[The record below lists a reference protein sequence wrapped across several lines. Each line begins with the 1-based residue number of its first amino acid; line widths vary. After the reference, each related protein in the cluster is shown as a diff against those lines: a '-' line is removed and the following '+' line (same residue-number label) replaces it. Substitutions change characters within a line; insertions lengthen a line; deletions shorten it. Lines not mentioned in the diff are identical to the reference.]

1 MIPTGR
7 SVGIGDAMPRN
18 TFERIP
24 EEKRERFLREAA
36 RLFAEAGFDRTDMAE
51 LARRAQVAKGSVYDY
66 FDSKEDLYLYV
77 CRDGL
82 ERSRRAVY
90 GEIDP
95 RWDVYRQL
103 RHIFLQG
110 MVFADTHPEYVAMY
124 VNIAGA
130 GMEKF
135 ADRLSLEVEQRTAD
149 YLKKLIREGMAQGL
163 VRPDV
168 NVNLAAFVI
177 NSLYIMYLASLVS
190 RHYRIRVKEYLEFK
204 TNPTRRGLARY
215 VERTVSIIEGFL
227 RAGADD
233 GASRGCS
240 KTGKTARLG
249 R

>member
-1 MIPTGR
+1 
-7 SVGIGDAMPRN
+7 MPRN

-90 GEIDP
+90 GEIDQHG
-95 RWDVYRQL
+95 DVYRQL

-124 VNIAGA
+124 VNIAAA

-135 ADRLSLEVEQRTAD
+135 ADQVSLEVEQRTAD
-149 YLKKLIREGMAQGL
+149 YLKRLIREGIAQGL

-168 NVNLAAFVI
+168 NVNLVAFVI
-177 NSLYIMYLASLVS
+177 NSLYIMFLASLVS

-204 TNPTRRGLARY
+204 TNPTKRRLAQY
-215 VERTVSIIEGFL
+215 AEYTISIIEDFL
-227 RAGADD
+227 RPRGQNEPGHGQRETRQKD
-233 GASRGCS
+233 SRG
-240 KTGKTARLG
+240 RQ
-249 R
+249 